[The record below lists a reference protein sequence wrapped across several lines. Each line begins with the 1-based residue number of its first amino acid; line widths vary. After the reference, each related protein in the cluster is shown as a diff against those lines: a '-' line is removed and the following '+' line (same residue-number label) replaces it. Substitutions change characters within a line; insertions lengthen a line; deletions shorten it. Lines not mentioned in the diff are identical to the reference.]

1 MVVVVAE
8 MVVVEMAVA
17 VVAVVTVVVMVVVVV
32 ETEVVETEVV
42 VMGVGCSRYG
52 WCRRET
58 ANTGR
63 ITRTL
68 GNEGRSGDEMP
79 EVGMIQVQS
88 MWCA

>member
-1 MVVVVAE
+1 MVVVV
-8 MVVVEMAVA
+8 MA
-17 VVAVVTVVVMVVVVV
+17 VVMVVVVV

>member
-1 MVVVVAE
+1 MVVVV
-8 MVVVEMAVA
+8 MA
-17 VVAVVTVVVMVVVVV
+17 VVMVVVVV

-42 VMGVGCSRYG
+42 VVGCSRYG